1 MLGDRC
7 VSPDFATLHPGYHRL
22 RFRCGKLVAG
32 LGQAYRL
39 ETPPLPREH
48 GAGRHFLSLD
58 FWYIV
63 YQYTRQMIFPREVQ
77 MRVGDILQKRR
88 DTRIATVRMH
98 ETVATAAQLL
108 RTQSIGALAVKDVC
122 RTEGNVAVGIITER
136 DVTRALA
143 ERGATVPVSSLISVQ
158 RRISCTTTDALE
170 DAYQKMQEN
179 GVRHLLVI
187 DDEIL
192 IGVIGM
198 DDLELA
204 DAPALWLANSAAAAS
219 ATL

>member
-1 MLGDRC
+1 
-7 VSPDFATLHPGYHRL
+7 
-22 RFRCGKLVAG
+22 
-32 LGQAYRL
+32 
-39 ETPPLPREH
+39 
-48 GAGRHFLSLD
+48 
-58 FWYIV
+58 
-63 YQYTRQMIFPREVQ
+63 
-77 MRVGDILQKRR
+77 
-88 DTRIATVRMH
+88 
-98 ETVATAAQLL
+98 
-108 RTQSIGALAVKDVC
+108 
-122 RTEGNVAVGIITER
+122 
-136 DVTRALA
+136 
-143 ERGATVPVSSLISVQ
+143 VQ

-204 DAPALWLANSAAAAS
+204 DAPSLWLANSAAAAS